1 MKIVCES
8 YEYEKDMQ
16 DLVNLFYPEG
26 APFSIHH
33 KDSTLG
39 STITSTIIIND
50 GLNEKEYVKFFTLPN
65 GLTPLR
71 EKSFK
76 KGAFKNHLYQVLSA
90 IAKKTF
96 PWGSLTGIRPCKMM
110 REMV

>member
-39 STITSTIIIND
+39 
-50 GLNEKEYVKFFTLPN
+50 
-65 GLTPLR
+65 
-71 EKSFK
+71 
-76 KGAFKNHLYQVLSA
+76 
-90 IAKKTF
+90 
-96 PWGSLTGIRPCKMM
+96 
-110 REMV
+110 